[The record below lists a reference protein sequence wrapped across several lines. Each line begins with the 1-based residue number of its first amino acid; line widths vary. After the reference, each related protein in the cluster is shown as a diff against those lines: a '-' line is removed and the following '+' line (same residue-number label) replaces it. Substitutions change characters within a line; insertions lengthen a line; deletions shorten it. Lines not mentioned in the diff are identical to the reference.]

1 MFYCLMDLLEYAFGY
16 LPVVLQWHGRLSCL
30 NLNSI
35 IKRQKNK
42 GIRDFKFFGHMY
54 RCQVVLTQKE
64 KEGLAIK
71 LAEDGKTT
79 RDIAQDDH
87 ISLKDICAI
96 SRIDNMF
103 WCL

>member
-1 MFYCLMDLLEYAFGY
+1 
-16 LPVVLQWHGRLSCL
+16 
-30 NLNSI
+30 
-35 IKRQKNK
+35 
-42 GIRDFKFFGHMY
+42 MY